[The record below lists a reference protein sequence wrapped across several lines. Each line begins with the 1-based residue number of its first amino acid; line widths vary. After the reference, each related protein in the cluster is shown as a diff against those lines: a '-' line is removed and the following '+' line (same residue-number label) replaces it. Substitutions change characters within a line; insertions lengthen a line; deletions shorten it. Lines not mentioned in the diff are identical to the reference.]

1 MVDENIM
8 NYPDFDRNTK
18 RVTKVTLL
26 FSVVPPG
33 IELSQ
38 QLIANQYLRTTPL
51 ELPMNGHIFVCIV
64 LHQHVQRTS

>member
-38 QLIANQYLRTTPL
+38 QLIANQYFRTMPL
-51 ELPMNGHIFVCIV
+51 E
-64 LHQHVQRTS
+64 

>member
-1 MVDENIM
+1 MVDILVDENIM

-33 IELSQ
+33 IEPGTQGFCL
-38 QLIANQYLRTTPL
+38 LY
-51 ELPMNGHIFVCIV
+51 
-64 LHQHVQRTS
+64 TSDAADE